1 MNIREMTD
9 SALRDQLVN
18 ERAKLEELLIL
29 KLKTENNI
37 RDLINAQIDR
47 DNN

>member
-18 ERAKLEELLIL
+18 ERAKLEELLSL
-29 KLKTENNI
+29 KVRTENNI
-37 RDLINAQIDR
+37 RILITAQIDR
-47 DNN
+47 ENN